1 MMSWST
7 STPDPN
13 AEYEQRPP
21 ANGFFDSVRGSGW
34 YRAKPRVIGGV
45 CAGISARQGWD
56 LSLVRVLVA
65 AGAFF
70 MPVVALAYGLAWLL
84 LPEAEDG
91 RIHIEETLEGRF
103 DVAVIGGVLMML
115 ASISSV
121 FSDVSIFGVMGIG
134 WFRLIVMAA
143 GLVAIMAIITGI
155 ARTGSQGT
163 VKPRPQYGTPQ
174 FGAPQFGVPQFG
186 ASTPGFDPKP
196 VAVGLTRAFG
206 AAALVGALLIVVYGW
221 LTWASFEP
229 KTSSGPR
236 ASVNGWGQVFEAGE
250 PVDLGSGASGAP
262 YAGVF
267 LPLFV
272 LTVAVLGL
280 LILCNI
286 GRFGNSI
293 AVFVLSVLHLLLAII
308 FLAAPSICILFESD
322 IESEVFEATNNFST
336 GPGAVLATL
345 TLLLV
350 TGTSLAGI
358 VLGRRKE
365 PVQAP
370 TYGYQ
375 PY

>member
-1 MMSWST
+1 MTNDPGDASGSR
-7 STPDPN
+7 PDLTKADRRPGEGAQPTQHFAAPADSHHPGHVDQSGFN
-13 AEYEQRPP
+13 PYPP
-21 ANGFFDSVRGSGW
+21 AQASDQFVP
-34 YRAKPRVIGGV
+34 YPPPYQP
-45 CAGISARQGWD
+45 SAQQF
-56 LSLVRVLVA
+56 SQ
-65 AGAFF
+65 
-70 MPVVALAYGLAWLL
+70 PTQYGNTQY
-84 LPEAEDG
+84 
-91 RIHIEETLEGRF
+91 ET
-103 DVAVIGGVLMML
+103 
-115 ASISSV
+115 
-121 FSDVSIFGVMGIG
+121 
-134 WFRLIVMAA
+134 
-143 GLVAIMAIITGI
+143 
-155 ARTGSQGT
+155 
-163 VKPRPQYGTPQ
+163 PQYGTPQ
-174 FGAPQFGVPQFG
+174 FGNPQVGVPQYWG
-186 ASTPGFDPKP
+186 SMPGLDPKP

-206 AAALVGALLIVVYGW
+206 AAALVGALLMVAYGW

-229 KTSSGPR
+229 KMSSGPR

-272 LTVAVLGL
+272 LPVAVLGL

-308 FLAAPSICILFESD
+308 CLAAPSICILFETD

-345 TLLLV
+345 TLLVV
-350 TGTSLAGI
+350 TATSLAGI
-358 VLGRRKE
+358 VLGRRRAH
-365 PVQAP
+365 VQAP

>member
-1 MMSWST
+1 MTNDPGDASGSR
-7 STPDPN
+7 PDLTKADRRPGEGAQPTQHFAAPVDSHHPGHVDQSGFN
-13 AEYEQRPP
+13 PYPP
-21 ANGFFDSVRGSGW
+21 AQASDQFVP
-34 YRAKPRVIGGV
+34 YPPPYQP
-45 CAGISARQGWD
+45 SAQQF
-56 LSLVRVLVA
+56 SQ
-65 AGAFF
+65 
-70 MPVVALAYGLAWLL
+70 PTQYGNTQY
-84 LPEAEDG
+84 
-91 RIHIEETLEGRF
+91 ET
-103 DVAVIGGVLMML
+103 
-115 ASISSV
+115 
-121 FSDVSIFGVMGIG
+121 
-134 WFRLIVMAA
+134 
-143 GLVAIMAIITGI
+143 
-155 ARTGSQGT
+155 
-163 VKPRPQYGTPQ
+163 PQYGTPQ
-174 FGAPQFGVPQFG
+174 FGNPQVGVPQYWG
-186 ASTPGFDPKP
+186 SMPGLDPKP

-206 AAALVGALLIVVYGW
+206 AAALVGALLMVAYGW

-229 KTSSGPR
+229 KMSSGPR

-272 LTVAVLGL
+272 LPVAVLGL

-308 FLAAPSICILFESD
+308 FLAAPSICILFESGF
-322 IESEVFEATNNFST
+322 ESEVFEATNNFST

-358 VLGRRKE
+358 MLGRRKE

>member
-1 MMSWST
+1 MTNDPGDAFGSR
-7 STPDPN
+7 PDLTKADRRTGDGAQPTQHF
-13 AEYEQRPP
+13 AEPADPQHPGHVDQSGFNPYPP
-21 ANGFFDSVRGSGW
+21 AQPSDQFVP
-34 YRAKPRVIGGV
+34 YPPPYQP
-45 CAGISARQGWD
+45 SAQQF
-56 LSLVRVLVA
+56 SQPA
-65 AGAFF
+65 Q
-70 MPVVALAYGLAWLL
+70 YGNTQY
-84 LPEAEDG
+84 G
-91 RIHIEETLEGRF
+91 N
-103 DVAVIGGVLMML
+103 
-115 ASISSV
+115 
-121 FSDVSIFGVMGIG
+121 
-134 WFRLIVMAA
+134 
-143 GLVAIMAIITGI
+143 
-155 ARTGSQGT
+155 
-163 VKPRPQYGTPQ
+163 PQYGVPQ
-174 FGAPQFGVPQFG
+174 YGVPQFG
-186 ASTPGFDPKP
+186 GSTPGFDPKP

-206 AAALVGALLIVVYGW
+206 AAALVGALLMVAYGW

-229 KTSSGPR
+229 KTSNGPR

-272 LTVAVLGL
+272 LPVAILGL
-280 LILCNI
+280 LVLCNI

-322 IESEVFEATNNFST
+322 FESEVFEATNDFTT

-345 TLLLV
+345 TLLVV

-358 VLGRRKE
+358 VLGRKRA

>member
-1 MMSWST
+1 MTNDPGDASGSR
-7 STPDPN
+7 PDLTKADRRPGEGAQPTQHFAAPVDSHHPGHVDQSGFN
-13 AEYEQRPP
+13 PYPP
-21 ANGFFDSVRGSGW
+21 AQSSDQFVP
-34 YRAKPRVIGGV
+34 YPPPYQP
-45 CAGISARQGWD
+45 SAQQF
-56 LSLVRVLVA
+56 SQ
-65 AGAFF
+65 
-70 MPVVALAYGLAWLL
+70 PTQYGNTQY
-84 LPEAEDG
+84 
-91 RIHIEETLEGRF
+91 ET
-103 DVAVIGGVLMML
+103 
-115 ASISSV
+115 
-121 FSDVSIFGVMGIG
+121 
-134 WFRLIVMAA
+134 
-143 GLVAIMAIITGI
+143 
-155 ARTGSQGT
+155 
-163 VKPRPQYGTPQ
+163 PQYGTPQ
-174 FGAPQFGVPQFG
+174 FGNPQVGVPQYWG
-186 ASTPGFDPKP
+186 SMPGLDPKP

-206 AAALVGALLIVVYGW
+206 AAALVGALLMVAYGW

-229 KTSSGPR
+229 KMSSGPR

-250 PVDLGSGASGAP
+250 SVDLGSGASGAP

-272 LTVAVLGL
+272 LPVAVLGL

>member
-1 MMSWST
+1 MTNDPGDASGSR
-7 STPDPN
+7 PDLTKADRRPGEGAQPTQHFAAPVDSHHPGHVDQSGFN
-13 AEYEQRPP
+13 PYPP
-21 ANGFFDSVRGSGW
+21 AQASDQFVP
-34 YRAKPRVIGGV
+34 YPPPYQP
-45 CAGISARQGWD
+45 SAQQF
-56 LSLVRVLVA
+56 SQ
-65 AGAFF
+65 
-70 MPVVALAYGLAWLL
+70 PTQYGNTQY
-84 LPEAEDG
+84 
-91 RIHIEETLEGRF
+91 ET
-103 DVAVIGGVLMML
+103 
-115 ASISSV
+115 
-121 FSDVSIFGVMGIG
+121 
-134 WFRLIVMAA
+134 
-143 GLVAIMAIITGI
+143 
-155 ARTGSQGT
+155 
-163 VKPRPQYGTPQ
+163 PQYGTPQ
-174 FGAPQFGVPQFG
+174 FGNPQVGVPQYWG
-186 ASTPGFDPKP
+186 SMPGLDPKP

-206 AAALVGALLIVVYGW
+206 AAALVGALLMVAYGW
-221 LTWASFEP
+221 LTWASFDP
-229 KTSSGPR
+229 KMSSVPR

-250 PVDLGSGASGAP
+250 SVDLGSGASGAP

-272 LTVAVLGL
+272 LPVAVLGL

>member
-1 MMSWST
+1 MTNDPGDASGSR
-7 STPDPN
+7 PDLTKADRRPGEGAQPTQHFAAPVDSHHPGHVDQSGFN
-13 AEYEQRPP
+13 PYPP
-21 ANGFFDSVRGSGW
+21 AQASDQFVP
-34 YRAKPRVIGGV
+34 YPPPYQP
-45 CAGISARQGWD
+45 SAQQF
-56 LSLVRVLVA
+56 SQ
-65 AGAFF
+65 
-70 MPVVALAYGLAWLL
+70 PTQYGNTQY
-84 LPEAEDG
+84 
-91 RIHIEETLEGRF
+91 ET
-103 DVAVIGGVLMML
+103 
-115 ASISSV
+115 
-121 FSDVSIFGVMGIG
+121 
-134 WFRLIVMAA
+134 
-143 GLVAIMAIITGI
+143 
-155 ARTGSQGT
+155 
-163 VKPRPQYGTPQ
+163 PQYGTPQ
-174 FGAPQFGVPQFG
+174 FGNPQVGVPQYWG
-186 ASTPGFDPKP
+186 SMPGLDPKP

-206 AAALVGALLIVVYGW
+206 AAALVGALLMVAYGW

-229 KTSSGPR
+229 KMSSGPR

-250 PVDLGSGASGAP
+250 SVDLGSGASGAP

-272 LTVAVLGL
+272 LPVAVLGL

-358 VLGRRKE
+358 MLGRRKE

-370 TYGYQ
+370 TYGYR

>member
-1 MMSWST
+1 MTNDPGDASGSR
-7 STPDPN
+7 PDLTKADRRPGEGAQPTQHFAAPVDSHHPGHVDQSGFN
-13 AEYEQRPP
+13 PYPP
-21 ANGFFDSVRGSGW
+21 AQASDQFVP
-34 YRAKPRVIGGV
+34 YPPPYQP
-45 CAGISARQGWD
+45 SAQQF
-56 LSLVRVLVA
+56 SQ
-65 AGAFF
+65 
-70 MPVVALAYGLAWLL
+70 PV
-84 LPEAEDG
+84 
-91 RIHIEETLEGRF
+91 
-103 DVAVIGGVLMML
+103 
-115 ASISSV
+115 
-121 FSDVSIFGVMGIG
+121 
-134 WFRLIVMAA
+134 
-143 GLVAIMAIITGI
+143 
-155 ARTGSQGT
+155 
-163 VKPRPQYGTPQ
+163 QYGTPQ
-174 FGAPQFGVPQFG
+174 FGNPQVGVPQYWG
-186 ASTPGFDPKP
+186 SMPGLDPKP

-206 AAALVGALLIVVYGW
+206 AAALVGALLMVAYGW

-229 KTSSGPR
+229 KMSSGPR

-272 LTVAVLGL
+272 LPVAVLGL

>member
-1 MMSWST
+1 MTNDPGDASGSR
-7 STPDPN
+7 PDLTKADRRPGEGAQPTQHFAAPVDSHHPGHVDQSGFN
-13 AEYEQRPP
+13 PYPP
-21 ANGFFDSVRGSGW
+21 AQASDQFVP
-34 YRAKPRVIGGV
+34 YPPPYQP
-45 CAGISARQGWD
+45 SAQQF
-56 LSLVRVLVA
+56 SQ
-65 AGAFF
+65 
-70 MPVVALAYGLAWLL
+70 PTQYGNTQY
-84 LPEAEDG
+84 
-91 RIHIEETLEGRF
+91 ET
-103 DVAVIGGVLMML
+103 
-115 ASISSV
+115 
-121 FSDVSIFGVMGIG
+121 
-134 WFRLIVMAA
+134 
-143 GLVAIMAIITGI
+143 
-155 ARTGSQGT
+155 
-163 VKPRPQYGTPQ
+163 PQYGTPQ
-174 FGAPQFGVPQFG
+174 FGNPQVGVPQYWG
-186 ASTPGFDPKP
+186 SMPGLDPKP

-206 AAALVGALLIVVYGW
+206 AAALVGALLMVAYGW

-229 KTSSGPR
+229 KMSSGPR

-250 PVDLGSGASGAP
+250 SVDLGSGASGAP

-272 LTVAVLGL
+272 LPVAVLGL

-358 VLGRRKE
+358 MLGRRKE

>member
-1 MMSWST
+1 MTNDPGDAFGSR
-7 STPDPN
+7 PDLTKADRRPGDAQPTQQFAAPADPQHPGHVDQSGFN
-13 AEYEQRPP
+13 PYPP
-21 ANGFFDSVRGSGW
+21 AQPSDQFVPYPPPYQPSAQQFSQPAQYGS
-34 YRAKPRVIGGV
+34 P
-45 CAGISARQGWD
+45 Q
-56 LSLVRVLVA
+56 
-65 AGAFF
+65 
-70 MPVVALAYGLAWLL
+70 
-84 LPEAEDG
+84 
-91 RIHIEETLEGRF
+91 
-103 DVAVIGGVLMML
+103 
-115 ASISSV
+115 
-121 FSDVSIFGVMGIG
+121 FGV
-134 WFRLIVMAA
+134 
-143 GLVAIMAIITGI
+143 
-155 ARTGSQGT
+155 
-163 VKPRPQYGTPQ
+163 PQYGTPQ
-174 FGAPQFGVPQFG
+174 FGAP
-186 ASTPGFDPKP
+186 TPGFDPKP
-196 VAVGLTRAFG
+196 AAVGLTRAFG
-206 AAALVGALLIVVYGW
+206 AAALVGALLMVAYGW

-272 LTVAVLGL
+272 LPVAVLGL
-280 LILCNI
+280 LVLCNI

-345 TLLLV
+345 TLLVV

-358 VLGRRKE
+358 VLGRKRA

>member
-1 MMSWST
+1 MTNDPGDASGSR
-7 STPDPN
+7 PDLTKADRRPGDGAQPTQHFAAPADPHHPGHVDQN
-13 AEYEQRPP
+13 GFNPYPP
-21 ANGFFDSVRGSGW
+21 AQPSDQFVPYPPPYQPSAQQFSQPAQ
-34 YRAKPRVIGGV
+34 Y
-45 CAGISARQGWD
+45 GI
-56 LSLVRVLVA
+56 
-65 AGAFF
+65 
-70 MPVVALAYGLAWLL
+70 
-84 LPEAEDG
+84 
-91 RIHIEETLEGRF
+91 
-103 DVAVIGGVLMML
+103 
-115 ASISSV
+115 
-121 FSDVSIFGVMGIG
+121 
-134 WFRLIVMAA
+134 
-143 GLVAIMAIITGI
+143 
-155 ARTGSQGT
+155 
-163 VKPRPQYGTPQ
+163 PQY
-174 FGAPQFGVPQFG
+174 GVPQFG
-186 ASTPGFDPKP
+186 GSTPGFDTKP

-206 AAALVGALLIVVYGW
+206 AAALVGALLMVAYGW

-250 PVDLGSGASGAP
+250 SVDLGSGASGAP

-272 LTVAVLGL
+272 LPVAILGL
-280 LILCNI
+280 LVLCNI

-293 AVFVLSVLHLLLAII
+293 AIFVLSVLHLLLAII

-322 IESEVFEATNNFST
+322 FESEVFEATNNFST

-345 TLLLV
+345 TLLVV

-358 VLGRRKE
+358 VFGRRTA